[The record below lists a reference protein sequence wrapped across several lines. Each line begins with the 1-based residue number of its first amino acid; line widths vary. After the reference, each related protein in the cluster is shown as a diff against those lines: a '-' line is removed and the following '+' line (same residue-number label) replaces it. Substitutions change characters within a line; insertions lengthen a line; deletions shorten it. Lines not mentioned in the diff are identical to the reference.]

1 MNLIATVDKN
11 WAIGK
16 SNKLLVSIPKD
27 RELLREETL
36 GKVIVMGRK
45 TFDIIFNGAALYGR
59 ENIVLSKDKNFQ
71 PKGVKVFRDF
81 SSCLTYL
88 KTLNQED
95 IYIIGG
101 ESIYRQFLPHI
112 RFAHITYVDY
122 QYEAD
127 AFLTDLDADRHWH
140 MRLETEEETYF
151 NLSYYFRM
159 YENTTNS
166 Q

>member
-45 TFDIIFNGAALYGR
+45 TFDIILNGVALYGR
-59 ENIVLSKDKNFQ
+59 ENIVLSQDKNFT
-71 PKGVKVFRDF
+71 PKGVKVFRDME
-81 SSCLTYL
+81 SCLTYL
-88 KTLNQED
+88 AGIEKEK

-101 ESIYRQFLPHI
+101 ETIYQQFLPYVQ
-112 RFAHITYVDY
+112 FAHITYVDY
-122 QYEAD
+122 TYEAD
-127 AFLTDLDADRHWH
+127 AFLADLDTDKQWN
-140 MRLETEEETYF
+140 MVLETEEETYF

-159 YENTTNS
+159 YENATNS
-166 Q
+166 

>member
-1 MNLIATVDKN
+1 MNLIATVDRA

-16 SNKLLVSIPKD
+16 SNAVLVSIPKD
-27 RELLREETL
+27 RELFREETL

-45 TFDIIFNGAALYGR
+45 TFDTLFNGVALYGR
-59 ENIVLSKDKNFQ
+59 ENIVLSKDDNFH

-81 SSCLTYL
+81 TSCLAYL
-88 KTLNQED
+88 RTLCLED

-122 QYEAD
+122 RYEAD
-127 AFLTDLDADRHWH
+127 AFLSNLDTEKTWKLI
-140 MRLETEEETYF
+140 LETEEETYF
-151 NLSYYFRM
+151 DLSYYFRM